1 MRTIIQDLRF
11 AMRMFVKSPGFT
23 AIVVA
28 TLALGIGVN
37 TTVFSFVYGMLL
49 KPLGY
54 PDEDRLV
61 HICGAKPAMGWQRS
75 TVSIP
80 DYVDWREQNASFV
93 DMGVYGGSSRTIT
106 GVDRPQRVSVILAS
120 ASLLPVLGID
130 PMLGRA
136 FSQEENRP
144 GAPRVA
150 LLSEGFWQRR
160 FGADPDIADQ
170 SILLDGVATTVLGVL
185 PKQLEK
191 AWGAFDVWTP
201 LVFDVSD
208 CERGANSYFAIGRL
222 KPGITVAEAQAEME
236 GIAARLATLYPE
248 SNQGWTAQVMPLIDY
263 IIEPEA
269 SVAVTVMMIL
279 VVLVLLIACA
289 NVANLLLARANVRRK
304 EFAIRSAV
312 GAGKWRLVRQLLTES
327 ALLAIAGGVLGVLLA
342 VWGVEFLIAV
352 FPDNVPRK
360 ADVVVDGHVLAFTL
374 LISLGAAV
382 LSGLVPAWK
391 SSRNS
396 LCETLKEGA
405 RSSSAAERRNLRRD
419 VLLSAQVA
427 MAFALVICAG
437 LMTRSF
443 RYLQS
448 VDPGFEVGHRL
459 TMHPHLPLHK
469 YETDERRATFVEQ
482 ATRAIREIPGVTSA
496 AAVSSLPF
504 TGMNSWMEVTIDGHT
519 PARPGERISA
529 GYIVATPGYFET
541 MGIPLL
547 RGRDFTFQDTLE
559 SRHVAIVS
567 ENLASRFWPN
577 EDPIGKRLKYGAPDS
592 GAQWRTVIGVTGDV
606 KHAGLE
612 REARLETYRPYA
624 QTPGQFMVVI
634 AQTQGDPAA
643 ATSPVQHTIW
653 DLDPDLALY
662 RVQTMEDVVFHRHGV
677 WGVYATLLGLFATIA
692 LLIASVGLYGVMA
705 YSVSQRTHEI
715 GVRMALGAQA
725 RHVLRLIVTRSAI
738 MALIGVAAGIA
749 LALALG
755 SALRAIMYGVSPADP
770 VTFLGVGL
778 VMLAVALLAG
788 FLPARRA
795 TRVDPAVALRCE

>member
-1 MRTIIQDLRF
+1 
-11 AMRMFVKSPGFT
+11 
-23 AIVVA
+23 
-28 TLALGIGVN
+28 
-37 TTVFSFVYGMLL
+37 
-49 KPLGY
+49 
-54 PDEDRLV
+54 
-61 HICGAKPAMGWQRS
+61 
-75 TVSIP
+75 
-80 DYVDWREQNASFV
+80 
-93 DMGVYGGSSRTIT
+93 
-106 GVDRPQRVSVILAS
+106 VILAS

-136 FSQEENRP
+136 FSQEESRP
-144 GAPRVA
+144 GAPPVA
-150 LLSEGFWQRR
+150 LFSEGFWQRR
-160 FGADPDIADQ
+160 FGAAPDIVGQ
-170 SILLDGVATTVLGVL
+170 TILLDGVATTVLGVL

-191 AWGAFDVWTP
+191 AWGAFDVWAP
-201 LVFDVSD
+201 LVFDVGD
-208 CERGANSYFAIGRL
+208 HERGAHNYFAIGRL
-222 KPGITVAEAQAEME
+222 KPGITVDEAQAEME
-236 GIAARLATLYPE
+236 TIAARLATRYPE
-248 SNQGWTAQVMPLIDY
+248 SNQGWTAEVMPIIDF

-269 SVAVTVMMIL
+269 SVAVTAMMIL

-289 NVANLLLARANVRRK
+289 NVANLLLARGSVRRK
-304 EFAIRSAV
+304 ELAIRSAV
-312 GAGKWRLVRQLLTES
+312 GAGKWRLARQVVTEC
-327 ALLAIAGGVLGVLLA
+327 ALLALAGGALGVLLA
-342 VWGVEFLIAV
+342 IWGVEFLIAV

-360 ADVVVDGHVLAFTL
+360 ADVVVDGQVLAFTL

-396 LCETLKEGA
+396 LCETLKEGT
-405 RSSSAAERRNLRRD
+405 RSSSAGERHSLKRD

-448 VDPGFEVGHRL
+448 VDPGFETGHRL
-459 TMHPHLPLHK
+459 TMHLKLPLRK

-482 ATRAIREIPGVTSA
+482 ATRVICGIPGVRSV
-496 AAVSSLPF
+496 AAVSSLPLS
-504 TGMNSWMEVTIDGHT
+504 GMNSWYDITIDGQT
-519 PARPGERISA
+519 PARPEERISA

-559 SRHVAIVS
+559 SRHVVIVS
-567 ENLASRFWPN
+567 ENLASRFWPS

-592 GAQWRTVIGVTGDV
+592 EAQWRTVIGVTGDV
-606 KHAGLE
+606 KHIGVE

-643 ATSPVQHTIW
+643 ATSAVQQAIW

-662 RVQTMEDVVFHRHGV
+662 RVRTLEDVAFHRHGV
-677 WGVYATLLGLFATIA
+677 WGVYATLLGVFAAIA

-715 GVRMALGAQA
+715 GIRMALGAQV
-725 RHVLRLIVTRSAI
+725 RHVLRLVVTRSAT
-738 MALIGVAAGIA
+738 MALIGVTVGSA

-755 SALRAIMYGVSPADP
+755 SALQAIMYGVTPADP
-770 VTFLGVGL
+770 VTFLCVGL
-778 VMLAVALLAG
+778 VMITAALVASYLPVRLA
-788 FLPARRA
+788 
-795 TRVDPAVALRCE
+795 TKVDPMVALRYE